1 MKIAK
6 AIAILFLGP
15 LLGILIAFV
24 FGALSL
30 PTQALGGGRAPGDG
44 FLIMGYILLSVLI
57 SIPLSI
63 WLAGVVLFRTGS
75 APKSN
80 DTEASTQRV

>member
-6 AIAILFLGP
+6 AIAILLLGP
-15 LLGILIAFV
+15 LLGILFAFV

-30 PTQALGGGRAPGDG
+30 PTQALDGGRAPGDG
-44 FLIMGYILLSVLI
+44 FLIMAYILLSFLI

-63 WLAGVVLFRTGS
+63 WLAGVVLFRAS
-75 APKSN
+75 WAPKSN
-80 DTEASTQRV
+80 GTEVSTQRV